1 MNLPPFVYTKAFWE
15 AATTATAGVLALLV
29 FLGYLDASW
38 AVPAAVMLT
47 WVYSFLRLFGI
58 EPEARLRELEARL
71 HDAERRLRATESNL
85 MTLSSSKPAKTRSS
99 R

>member
-15 AATTATAGVLALLV
+15 AATTAVAGVLALLV

-58 EPEARLRELEARL
+58 QPEVRQAQLEARL
-71 HDAERRLRATESNL
+71 ESAERRLKATESNL
-85 MTLSSSKPAKTRSS
+85 MAHSSAKPARTRSS